1 MPLPIPLAPTSRL
14 TPNAQPSPLSSQQ
27 PKQTTTSGP
36 LSAPL
41 EEVTRKLALYIGPVA
56 KFVVKK
62 LAAQSDDMDFIYREA
77 AKQIG
82 SDADRAAFLRSKKQ

>member
-1 MPLPIPLAPTSRL
+1 
-14 TPNAQPSPLSSQQ
+14 
-27 PKQTTTSGP
+27 
-36 LSAPL
+36 
-41 EEVTRKLALYIGPVA
+41 LYIGPVA